1 MVNSVYPKSLSQQQ
15 TSLLYHA
22 LRVLFKIDQARWSEI
37 PLEARISLA
46 KYMGEDVWTHLP
58 DLLALREAALM
69 IVRDAI
75 ARTGEFG
82 EDRDATVTT
91 QFRPNAPGQ
100 EWPGGAG
107 NQSP

>member
-1 MVNSVYPKSLSQQQ
+1 MVDSVYPKSMSPRQI
-15 TSLLYHA
+15 SLLHHA
-22 LRVLFKIDQARWSEI
+22 LRLAFKIDQARWSEI

-58 DLLALREAALM
+58 DLLALREAALL

-82 EDRDATVTT
+82 EDGADIT
-91 QFRPNAPGQ
+91 PGDSVSP
-100 EWPGGAG
+100 ERSGARMAG
-107 NQSP
+107 